1 MNKTI
6 SPSTEDGRQKHAFE
20 FYYGLGWKRR
30 YAPVA
35 QELGVSVSTIK
46 NWSRA
51 FDWRQ
56 RVDDRDAEATR
67 RLADRVGQ
75 QIEETQD
82 RLLKYIA
89 IAMNKVVKD
98 IIESK
103 AKTSPKDLTKLI
115 DTRDRLLNRSQ
126 GEADSDGRPAPGR
139 VVIYIPDNGR
149 DKLSRPLVPDPF
161 RIEDSTAGEDSD
173 EKENKPGDDQINCAR
188 GSDASLSKGSFQR

>member
-103 AKTSPKDLTKLI
+103 AKTSPKDLVKLI
-115 DTRDRLLNRSQ
+115 DTRDRLLNRSR
-126 GEADSDGRPAPGR
+126 GEADSNGRPAPGR

-149 DKLSRPLVPDPF
+149 DKLNRPLVPDPF

-173 EKENKPGDDQINCAR
+173 EKENKPDD
-188 GSDASLSKGSFQR
+188 S